1 MVKTVIS
8 PSDLE
13 HNTRE
18 IVDRVRHGELAV
30 IESAGEEQAVLL
42 DATDFRLL
50 QALAANAAGLSEEGS
65 DAQVIREYLDERIS
79 FSKAAEKLGLSRFE
93 LQERFHRL
101 GAPLRL
107 GPASIE
113 EAQAEIAV
121 LRRHLGDEGQRQGE
135 AS

>member
-8 PSDLE
+8 RSELE
-13 HNTRE
+13 HHTGE

-30 IESAGEEQAVLL
+30 VESSGEEQIVLL

-50 QALAANAAGLSEEGS
+50 LALAGS
-65 DAQVIREYLDERIS
+65 ASGSAERDHDSRVVHDYLEERIS
-79 FSKAAEKLGLSRFE
+79 LGKAAELLGLSRFD

-107 GPASIE
+107 GPATIE
-113 EAQAEIAV
+113 EAREEVAV
-121 LRRHLGDEGQRQGE
+121 LRSAVL
-135 AS
+135 